1 MHVHTTFNLKSS
13 EILID
18 LCQYLNTSVRA
29 VGSSEK
35 QGGHTLA
42 LKNRGGETLKLI
54 LKIAFL
60 RVKLMKSTKNRG
72 AVAPPAP

>member
-1 MHVHTTFNLKSS
+1 MTGFPELKGTKNLFSFNLLM
-13 EILID
+13 I
-18 LCQYLNTSVRA
+18 NRA

-35 QGGHTLA
+35 QGGDTLSSE
-42 LKNRGGETLKLI
+42 KQGGETLKLI